1 MKSNSAII
9 ALSIL
14 LNLAQHVA
22 SADDRSNSIDVKKLE
37 AVCSDLLDK
46 PFLSP
51 RWDKLQPYLRTT
63 QALKSV
69 RVVCSGSCS
78 GSVALRGGLWLNFI
92 YVNVPLMSEPWRS
105 KECIVYSVTLRD
117 SKRDIF
123 HRETEPKLISCRCHS
138 ERSRGISDYLRFNA
152 LVSTETSRDVSTSLD
167 ITSW

>member
-105 KECIVYSVTLRD
+105 KECIVYSVTLSD
-117 SKRDIF
+117 NKRDIF
-123 HRETEPKLISCRCHS
+123 HRETE
-138 ERSRGISDYLRFNA
+138 LRA
-152 LVSTETSRDVSTSLD
+152 D
-167 ITSW
+167 

>member
-1 MKSNSAII
+1 MRMKSNSAII

-69 RVVCSGSCS
+69 RVDAAA
-78 GSVALRGGLWLNFI
+78 VAVVR
-92 YVNVPLMSEPWRS
+92 
-105 KECIVYSVTLRD
+105 
-117 SKRDIF
+117 
-123 HRETEPKLISCRCHS
+123 
-138 ERSRGISDYLRFNA
+138 LRFGA
-152 LVSTETSRDVSTSLD
+152 GFG
-167 ITSW
+167 